1 MSPEDRARAVEQLR
15 ARGIDPDA
23 PGTRSAP
30 EGRGTAGDRRDASS
44 PRAGR
49 GAVPSIG
56 QSAQPAA
63 PAAASAP
70 AATTFD
76 ALFAP
81 LPSVESAG
89 RVWLYKDKLLSPLRV
104 RTGVSDGQNTELI
117 EGELEEGAEVVTN
130 VIVAAETRPAPG
142 AGGFPGLGQPQR
154 GGFPGGGN
162 NRGGGGG
169 GGNRGGGG
177 R

>member
-23 PGTRSAP
+23 PGTRTAP

-49 GAVPSIG
+49 GAVPSTG
-56 QSAQPAA
+56 QSAEPAPSAAA
-63 PAAASAP
+63 PAP

-81 LPSVESAG
+81 LPSVENVG
-89 RVWLYKDKLLSPLRV
+89 RVWLYKDNQLMPLRV

-117 EGELEEGAEVVTN
+117 EGELEEGTDVVTN
-130 VIVAAETRPAPG
+130 VIIAAETRPAPG

-162 NRGGGGG
+162 RGGGG
-169 GGNRGGGG
+169 GGNRGGG